1 MAIAPTK
8 PATLEDFLRAE
19 AEAPEGVTLELI
31 DGEIVERPMTTRT
44 AAHSYVLAQLTYL
57 LVAWLRSA
65 GAPAGGIG
73 VGETRCRLTR
83 NPDKIVGID
92 LGIWLGEEFVVPPTN
107 PPLYDQPPTLAVEVL
122 SPSDR
127 HDDVIEKL
135 NRYLEAGVKRVWIV
149 DTDLQTIS
157 VHGLEAG
164 PVMFNCRQTIPV
176 DPALPGLTLAVADI
190 FPSKTTHKSV

>member
-19 AEAPEGVTLELI
+19 AAAPEGVSLELI
-31 DGEIVERPMTTRT
+31 DGEIVERPTTTRT
-44 AAHSYVLAQLTYL
+44 AAQSYALAQLTYL

-73 VGETRCRLTR
+73 VGETRCRLSR

-92 LGIWLGEEFVVPPTN
+92 LGIWLGDEFVVPPTN
-107 PPLYDQPPTLAVEVL
+107 PPLYDKPPTLVVEVL

-135 NRYLEAGVKRVWIV
+135 NRYLEAGVERVWIV
-149 DTDLQTIS
+149 DTDLRTIS
-157 VHGLEAG
+157 VHGFEAG
-164 PVMFNCRQTIPV
+164 PVMFNSRQTIPV
-176 DPALPGLTLAVADI
+176 DPALPGLTFAVADI
-190 FPSKTTHKSV
+190 FPSKTTQKSA